1 MSFQNVGTYNAGVF
15 TPKAAGPAPVGG
27 VPVMDADGIAS
38 GGAFLVSELEKRDPL
53 IRKPLTSF
61 TYPRDIVIQT
71 GGGWVD
77 YVSAMSVAYGITGG
91 AVNSPVTA
99 AGANGIPVVQ
109 ASVDKGVYKAHVFAA
124 ALRVMFQ
131 DMQRANYIGRS
142 LDNLLQDGVRMAY
155 DKHMDA
161 NGYVGIGD
169 YGTTGLVNNPDATET
184 TAVNGAKG
192 TAAWATKT
200 PQEILKDVNDAITSV
215 WAANEYDETAV
226 PNHILIPYEQ
236 YNYILTTM
244 VTDLATETI
253 YDFLLKNN
261 AAAKNGGSLFIGAT
275 RWCKGAGTGDK
286 DRMVVYVNHER
297 FVKMDELVP
306 MSRIMSAP
314 SRERIYRNGRAGGFR
329 RADSKADGDLRGLRC
344 VCPGRAGAAY
354 PGPGLRH
361 PAGRGAQFGAGADP
375 HDCPDHRGVY
385 GRHHRGD
392 AGAGQRGKGH
402 CGGGQERHAWGG
414 GGDQR
419 PV

>member
-1 MSFQNVGTYNAGVF
+1 MSFQNVGTYNAGAF
-15 TPKAAGPAPVGG
+15 TTKGTMPGGAPPAMTLDEAGV
-27 VPVMDADGIAS
+27 AS

-61 TYPRDIVIQT
+61 TYPRDIVIQS

-91 AVNSPVTA
+91 AGASPVTA
-99 AGANGIPVVQ
+99 GGANGIPVVQ

-131 DMQRANYIGRS
+131 DMQRSNYIGRS

-155 DKHMDA
+155 DKHMDE
-161 NGYVGIGD
+161 NTYVGIEE
-169 YGTTGLVNNPDATET
+169 YGTTGLINNPNVTET
-184 TAVNGAKG
+184 TAANGAAT
-192 TAAWATKT
+192 TATWATKT
-200 PQEILKDVNDAITSV
+200 PQEILKDVNDALTAV

-253 YDFLLKNN
+253 YDFLMKNN
-261 AAAKNGGSLFIGAT
+261 VAAKNGGSLFIGAT
-275 RWCKGAGTGDK
+275 RWCKGAGTGSK

-297 FVKMDELVP
+297 FVKEDELVP

-314 SRERIYRNGRAGGFR
+314 NVANVCYDTAYMANISEVQLFYPT
-329 RADSKADGDLRGLRC
+329 SMLYVDGI
-344 VCPGRAGAAY
+344 
-354 PGPGLRH
+354 
-361 PAGRGAQFGAGADP
+361 
-375 HDCPDHRGVY
+375 
-385 GRHHRGD
+385 
-392 AGAGQRGKGH
+392 
-402 CGGGQERHAWGG
+402 
-414 GGDQR
+414 
-419 PV
+419 